1 MTAGSPVWGQIA
13 SQFGTPASLVVATL
27 GMVLASMTVFRWKLE
42 KDPDLNLDLSGQPL
56 DGVEIEL
63 PNERGPV
70 LVSHEYIIDPQNAK
84 AFCRPCTSYAGCAA
98 APGR

>member
-1 MTAGSPVWGQIA
+1 M
-13 SQFGTPASLVVATL
+13 VATL
-27 GMVLASMTVFRWKLE
+27 GMVLASATVFRWKLE

-56 DGVEIEL
+56 DGEEIDL

-70 LVSHEYIIDPQNAK
+70 LVSHEYIIDPHNAK
-84 AFCRPCTSYAGCAA
+84 AFCRRSTSCAGCDA

>member
-1 MTAGSPVWGQIA
+1 M
-13 SQFGTPASLVVATL
+13 VATL
-27 GMVLASMTVFRWKLE
+27 GMVLASATVFRWKLE

-70 LVSHEYIIDPQNAK
+70 LVSHVHH
-84 AFCRPCTSYAGCAA
+84 RPAERESLQAVHELRRVRRRAG
-98 APGR
+98 R